1 MHDAGDNVGQAAR
14 AVVIMGPAGAGKT
27 TVGLQLATHVGAQ
40 FIDADAYHSADNIDK
55 MRRGQALTDEDRWS
69 WLEQLRQL
77 LHRPE
82 ANARLVLACSAL
94 KASYRFILSQNDPAI
109 VFACLLVPHHELA
122 RRLAAR
128 TGHFFDPALLKTQV
142 DALEVPIDCTFDGT
156 LSCEQLVIAI
166 ASYAHWTAYAAP
178 GVVAQ

>member
-77 LHRPE
+77 LH
-82 ANARLVLACSAL
+82 
-94 KASYRFILSQNDPAI
+94 
-109 VFACLLVPHHELA
+109 
-122 RRLAAR
+122 
-128 TGHFFDPALLKTQV
+128 
-142 DALEVPIDCTFDGT
+142 
-156 LSCEQLVIAI
+156 
-166 ASYAHWTAYAAP
+166 
-178 GVVAQ
+178 